1 MKRENTHTIRTFQF
15 HEPLLPIVK
24 KWARECGFIVETKD
38 NKIFCEKG
46 IGIMTAPIQ
55 VNLEESDGNITF
67 EAFLKVDAISM
78 FATLFLAPDEMQ
90 LDSGDGEL
98 FLDRKIARDKVNK
111 LLARLDQPPI
121 G

>member
-1 MKRENTHTIRTFQF
+1 MKKNTHTTRNFQI

-24 KWARECGFIVETKD
+24 QWAKEFGFTVETEE
-38 NKIFCEKG
+38 NKILCEKG
-46 IGIMTAPIQ
+46 IGIMSTPIQ
-55 VNLEESDGNITF
+55 VNLEESDSNIKF

-98 FLDRKIARDKVNK
+98 YLDRKIARDKVNI
-111 LLARLDQPPI
+111 LLERLGQLVI
-121 G
+121 K